1 MANYL
6 EQLFPTVYAGI
17 VNPDSAVKNVPI
29 SSEQPKQYNNAS
41 SLLINFLNQN
51 GINAASG
58 IQVVNNTAQPQ
69 QYKNNLRIPKKKDYL
84 NLLDII

>member
-6 EQLFPTVYAGI
+6 EQLYPAVYNSI
-17 VNPDSAVKNVPI
+17 INPDTALKNAPVI
-29 SSEQPKQYNNAS
+29 SEQPKQYNNAS

-58 IQVVNNTAQPQ
+58 IQ
-69 QYKNNLRIPKKKDYL
+69 RIISAKAGE
-84 NLLDII
+84 